1 MALLAR
7 SRSNWSDILLLPV
20 SHLDSFSLW
29 IWDLRFTGTD
39 TSYIQQKQ
47 FQHGLGIILSQPATT
62 HRNRLLSLRCPIEL
76 NEVSES
82 LSGEA
87 QTAIRKPQIAHRQ
100 HSTIKLSMTPV

>member
-1 MALLAR
+1 MALLTR

-20 SHLDSFSLW
+20 SHLGSFSLW

-39 TSYIQQKQ
+39 TSYIQQ

-62 HRNRLLSLRCPIEL
+62 HRNRLFSLRCPIEL
-76 NEVSES
+76 NGVSES

-87 QTAIRKPQIAHRQ
+87 QTAIRKPQIAHRP